1 VWRLTVDLGLDR
13 EWRIDALDGFDRNR
27 RLVDPRQIEGLAPR
41 SRVSLVA
48 ARAASAAPRRSV
60 LAIR

>member
-13 EWRIDALDGFDRNR
+13 EWRIDALDGFDRN
-27 RLVDPRQIEGLAPR
+27 RQIEGLAPR